1 MEKRLTRRVALSS
14 LGLISGGILAS
25 GCTKGLVAPVSAEPV
40 TPAAN
45 GNGLGA
51 SSEADH
57 GWKYAPLNAE
67 EIADRAYAMY
77 PDGGCMYSMFGS
89 VISALGERFG
99 EPFSQFPYSMMRYG
113 EGGVGKWGSLCGV
126 VNGAAALIGLFYPE
140 DQNTREK
147 LIEAFAYWYE
157 SSELPVYVPKD
168 APQSMEIPKSVAGS
182 ILCHFSVGAWCKVSG
197 YPAFCKE
204 KTERCRRLTA
214 DGVRF
219 LVTILNESHMQ
230 TNRELPTSPT
240 AKACNDCHGKA
251 QLADAMVKMN
261 CQSCHD
267 LDPSHS
273 VQPVTN
279 GTEFNPAQIRSGR

>member
-1 MEKRLTRRVALSS
+1 MGVFVWCCQR
-14 LGLISGGILAS
+14 
-25 GCTKGLVAPVSAEPV
+25 GCRP
-40 TPAAN
+40 
-45 GNGLGA
+45 
-51 SSEADH
+51 H
-57 GWKYAPLNAE
+57 
-67 EIADRAYAMY
+67 R
-77 PDGGCMYSMFGS
+77 
-89 VISALGERFG
+89 
-99 EPFSQFPYSMMRYG
+99 
-113 EGGVGKWGSLCGV
+113 
-126 VNGAAALIGLFYPE
+126 LFYPE

-182 ILCHFSVGAWCKVSG
+182 ILCHFSVGAWCKASG

>member
-77 PDGGCMYSMFGS
+77 PDGGCMYSMVGS
-89 VISALGERFG
+89 VISALAERFG

-113 EGGVGKWGSLCGV
+113 EGGLGKWGSLCGV
-126 VNGAAALIGLFYPE
+126 VNGAAALIGCFIQKIKILARNSSRPS
-140 DQNTREK
+140 
-147 LIEAFAYWYE
+147 LIGMNHRNCPSMCPRMLRKAWRSPRVSLDRFFVI
-157 SSELPVYVPKD
+157 SRSELGARPR
-168 APQSMEIPKSVAGS
+168 AIPP
-182 ILCHFSVGAWCKVSG
+182 F
-197 YPAFCKE
+197 
-204 KTERCRRLTA
+204 
-214 DGVRF
+214 
-219 LVTILNESHMQ
+219 
-230 TNRELPTSPT
+230 
-240 AKACNDCHGKA
+240 AKRK
-251 QLADAMVKMN
+251 
-261 CQSCHD
+261 
-267 LDPSHS
+267 PSAA
-273 VQPVTN
+273 VV
-279 GTEFNPAQIRSGR
+279 